1 MTGRSPTRSG
11 PTMAFPLN
19 DDSPPAQSHAST
31 RRFTRRRDLH
41 QRRHNPHVDA
51 AWWPQSSN
59 LTAELGHLLLTAQAC
74 GFEATFVAYR
84 LDDAWTAPPGQF
96 TFGAR
101 TVKVSG
107 YHNHHQDMI
116 TLVDSNSHER
126 LQVMV
131 VPPET
136 PPLLARRALRMA
148 TVHAGPA
155 QGTDLLALACGQ
167 THTAAVTG

>member
-1 MTGRSPTRSG
+1 
-11 PTMAFPLN
+11 MAFPLN
-19 DDSPPAQSHAST
+19 DDSPPARGHHST
-31 RRFTRRRDLH
+31 LRFTRRRDLH
-41 QRRHNPHVDA
+41 QRHNPHVDA

-96 TFGAR
+96 DFGAR

-107 YHNHHQDMI
+107 YHNHHHDMI
-116 TLVDSNSHER
+116 TLVDSTSHER

-148 TVHAGPA
+148 VVHAGPA

-167 THTAAVTG
+167 IHTAAVTG